1 MDTKKILYRLL
12 NGKTPVYF
20 TEIALVY
27 EIPINNKNVTV
38 SIGWYKS
45 DRKDSFKLYTPNRN
59 VHRLWSPLN
68 DLSNSGK
75 YLNYTVTIDRHTYNV
90 ELDDV
95 ETDEVN
101 LLVSKVMKEFQ
112 EKMFDDIGKSF
123 FDPDPVYGDL
133 LNDEK

>member
-20 TEIALVY
+20 TEITLVY

-45 DRKDSFKLYTPNRN
+45 DRKDPFKLYTPNRN
-59 VHRLWSPLN
+59 IHHLWSTL

-75 YLNYTVTIDRHTYNV
+75 YLNYTVTIDGHTYNV

-133 LNDEK
+133 LSDEK